1 MVEFTSEPLWFWL
14 FLVLKVGN
22 YLFNFFNRSG
32 CTYLIDIQT
41 ACFFCEVGAGLLRT
55 DTFVEYA
62 LTYFK
67 MVTFPLLLLEAQRDF
82 SVILTENLLSVPGS
96 EAHKCGCVPFRLGS
110 PWVHKSQSYPHWA
123 PHDMSIA
130 VQVFLLQYH
139 ACCGTVSSTTR
150 LLLTVCT
157 LPSFEFL
164 YLPVSD

>member
-67 MVTFPLLLLEAQRDF
+67 MVTFPLLLLEAQEDF

-110 PWVHKSQSYPHWA
+110 PEFTSLSPIHTEPLATCQLQFRFSY
-123 PHDMSIA
+123 
-130 VQVFLLQYH
+130 
-139 ACCGTVSSTTR
+139 SSTT
-150 LLLTVCT
+150 LAVVL
-157 LPSFEFL
+157 
-164 YLPVSD
+164 